1 MTGSSAYRLDELGW
15 LQFDRLCSLV
25 LEADAELSDLHWRG
39 RGDIART
46 AVVEGQIGLRDQ
58 RAWLGGPVTLA
69 VLWIRDGPV
78 RESRLSEFRD
88 RVVGLPHDRAEWLLV
103 LTNLDTAGARRAL
116 HADAT
121 ARDRRVVLLGAAEIS
136 ASLDRDPRL
145 RVAMPSVLGLRDLD
159 GLIDPDVRG
168 RSSLD
173 VERAQ
178 ELARVFWPTHAYDRA
193 RDVLAR
199 HRFVVLT
206 GPPEMGKTAIAEMLA
221 LAYLTDGWEAHQ
233 CSDPEQVWRV
243 FDRERRQVFIADDAF
258 GSTEYRPDAAE
269 RWARGLGQLLEMLDA
284 QHWLIWT
291 SRPAPLKAGLRRVQ
305 RESGAER
312 FPAPGEVL
320 VDASDLD
327 LVDKTLILF
336 RHAKDHG
343 AAGRARRL
351 VRTAGLSIV
360 EHPHFTPERI
370 RRFVTDGLDE
380 LPDLVADDQRRLLRL
395 IEQELACP
403 TAAMRTSFRAL
414 GSEHREL
421 LISLVDAPAG
431 LIDER
436 ELAAV
441 TRRHHAGG
449 LSRPVNELIDRLTDH
464 FLRVTPLGIGWVH
477 PSWRDLVIDE
487 LREDPQARQRFLSVC
502 GVDGA
507 TLALSSAGGAA
518 GERTLPLL
526 IADAD
531 WDALGDR
538 LHQLR
543 LELEDREL
551 ARVLLALGGALG
563 GVGDPRQALELD
575 SLAVNVLDATRCAW
589 DEQHRPVPAF
599 LLEAWYELRAG
610 VRKPVDHPQL
620 APTWVELHPG
630 GLLLEHPDHVE
641 LARTEEWLALAE
653 VLRRYDP
660 RALERFGFF
669 STDQD
674 LLRRLIVALT
684 RTLADEDLRP
694 LTQGVLARIER
705 LVPGL
710 RGDARTAREIGR
722 MVEGLGR
729 GRWWVPEDIAAPP
742 TTEPAAAGASRFH
755 PEDVDRVLRD
765 L

>member
-1 MTGSSAYRLDELGW
+1 
-15 LQFDRLCSLV
+15 
-25 LEADAELSDLHWRG
+25 
-39 RGDIART
+39 
-46 AVVEGQIGLRDQ
+46 
-58 RAWLGGPVTLA
+58 
-69 VLWIRDGPV
+69 
-78 RESRLSEFRD
+78 
-88 RVVGLPHDRAEWLLV
+88 
-103 LTNLDTAGARRAL
+103 
-116 HADAT
+116 
-121 ARDRRVVLLGAAEIS
+121 
-136 ASLDRDPRL
+136 
-145 RVAMPSVLGLRDLD
+145 
-159 GLIDPDVRG
+159 
-168 RSSLD
+168 
-173 VERAQ
+173 
-178 ELARVFWPTHAYDRA
+178 
-193 RDVLAR
+193 
-199 HRFVVLT
+199 
-206 GPPEMGKTAIAEMLA
+206 
-221 LAYLTDGWEAHQ
+221 
-233 CSDPEQVWRV
+233 
-243 FDRERRQVFIADDAF
+243 
-258 GSTEYRPDAAE
+258 
-269 RWARGLGQLLEMLDA
+269 
-284 QHWLIWT
+284 
-291 SRPAPLKAGLRRVQ
+291 
-305 RESGAER
+305 
-312 FPAPGEVL
+312 
-320 VDASDLD
+320 
-327 LVDKTLILF
+327 
-336 RHAKDHG
+336 
-343 AAGRARRL
+343 
-351 VRTAGLSIV
+351 
-360 EHPHFTPERI
+360 
-370 RRFVTDGLDE
+370 
-380 LPDLVADDQRRLLRL
+380 
-395 IEQELACP
+395 
-403 TAAMRTSFRAL
+403 
-414 GSEHREL
+414 
-421 LISLVDAPAG
+421 
-431 LIDER
+431 
-436 ELAAV
+436 
-441 TRRHHAGG
+441 
-449 LSRPVNELIDRLTDH
+449 VNELIDRLTDH

-630 GLLLEHPDHVE
+630 GLLLEHPDHVD

-684 RTLADEDLRP
+684 RTLADEGLRP